1 MSILGKSRA
10 VAAVAAVVAA
20 MATTT
25 SVAAFLA
32 VDPAPF
38 FSSITRP
45 QGTVEP
51 PTKLFAEKDGGK
63 TKLTIETI
71 DDDNR
76 HTLLHPP
83 STPSRPVLV
92 DAFAPWCGPCKLLDK
107 VLRKA
112 QPGYVGRVDFCR
124 WNVNDKEGTKELKQL
139 FLDSGHTLTKLP
151 SLIVFREGE
160 PVAVRPGF
168 ANEFQLDDFLEKTL
182 PDVLERT
189 FDEHGVKMLPLPEM
203 MMVQKEESDKKKITA
218 KKINEKKIEGKTS
231 SASSESVPTMLPLP
245 EKAMMENEKK
255 DSVENRSKEVTSD
268 AGKVEERNVS
278 ASSGSAPPAKVQ
290 EAVKQAVFKDEAG
303 QVEEL
308 GDCTDPVECWQRV
321 EQTLWQNRTVV
332 PAMDGIMLP
341 ARSYG
346 SP

>member
-1 MSILGKSRA
+1 MSILGKCRTVAA
-10 VAAVAAVVAA
+10 VAAVAAA
-20 MATTT
+20 MATKT

-32 VDPAPF
+32 DTAPS

-45 QGTVEP
+45 QGAVERVEP
-51 PTKLFAEKDGGK
+51 STKLFAANEEGK
-63 TKLTIETI
+63 TKVTIETI

-76 HTLLHPP
+76 HILLHPP
-83 STPSRPVLV
+83 SAPSRPVLV

-112 QPGYVGRVDFCR
+112 QPDYAGRVDFCR
-124 WNVNDKEGTKELKQL
+124 WNVNDKEGTKELKQM
-139 FLDSGHTLTKLP
+139 FLDSGHTLSKLP

-189 FDEHGVKMLPLPEM
+189 FDEHGVKMVPLPEM
-203 MMVQKEESDKKKITA
+203 MMVQKEESDKKKIS
-218 KKINEKKIEGKTS
+218 EKKTEGKTP
-231 SASSESVPTMLPLP
+231 SASSESIPTMLPLP
-245 EKAMMENEKK
+245 EETMMENDKK
-255 DSVENRSKEVTSD
+255 NSLENKSKEVTVTSD
-268 AGKVEERNVS
+268 AEKVEEQKVS
-278 ASSGSAPPAKVQ
+278 ASSGSAPPVIVQ
-290 EAVKQAVFKDEAG
+290 EAVKHAVFQDEAD
-303 QVEEL
+303 QSKEL
-308 GDCTDPVECWQRV
+308 DDCTDPVECWQRV

-341 ARSYG
+341 TRSYG